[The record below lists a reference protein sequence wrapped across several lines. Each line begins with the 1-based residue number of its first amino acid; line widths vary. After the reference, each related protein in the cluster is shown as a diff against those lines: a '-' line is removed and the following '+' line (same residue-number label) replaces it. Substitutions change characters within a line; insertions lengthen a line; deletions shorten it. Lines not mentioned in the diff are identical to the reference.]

1 MHQSKTLLKGF
12 GCSLPPK
19 ASYLP
24 PWPPLSYRTSNVLQI
39 GCGDQ
44 KNLCHSLNLPNL
56 SEVSTCI
63 RLMIRRQL
71 REPFSVKAIATQETP
86 TETTRFFS
94 GHHRKDLHNLT
105 TPGCWVLP
113 ARQLMAHDALSFPVL
128 VAWEGLQPP
137 SVVDMWLE
145 HVTWFTSRKSGG
157 KTRFKTALKNKK
169 RKIHPYNICMYVSIT
184 YVHHRS
190 QDTLFLRPALAA
202 AVLEPSAYYCDLGQR
217 LPVAYSKKV
226 FFFKKSVS
234 QTNRPHGTSWRV
246 T

>member
-1 MHQSKTLLKGF
+1 MLLKGF

-24 PWPPLSYRTSNVLQI
+24 PWPPCPTALLNVLQI

-44 KNLCHSLNLPNL
+44 KNLCHSLNLLNL

-86 TETTRFFS
+86 TETTRFLT

-113 ARQLMAHDALSFPVL
+113 ARFRYSSWAHDALSFPVL
-128 VAWEGLQPP
+128 AAWEGLQPP
-137 SVVDMWLE
+137 SVVDMWLGHGE
-145 HVTWFTSRKSGG
+145 EFTSRKSGG

-169 RKIHPYNICMYVSIT
+169 RKIHPYNICMYVSKT

-217 LPVAYSKKV
+217 LPVAYSKLV
-226 FFFKKSVS
+226 FSS
-234 QTNRPHGTSWRV
+234 RSLLASGWPHGTSWRV